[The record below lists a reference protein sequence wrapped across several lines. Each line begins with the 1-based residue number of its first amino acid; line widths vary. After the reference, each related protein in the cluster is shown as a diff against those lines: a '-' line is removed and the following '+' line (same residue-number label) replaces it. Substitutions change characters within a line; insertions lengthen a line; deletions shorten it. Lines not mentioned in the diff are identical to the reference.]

1 MLIGAI
7 LASASNLLFVILAGK
22 GHDFFYMYSA
32 VMFDNLASGLASA
45 IFVAFLSVLTNI
57 RFSMVQYA
65 LLSSLMTLTPK
76 ILGGYSGAMVE
87 TMGYPAF
94 FTFTALIGIPVLLL
108 IYMVDKHVMS
118 QDATRGDNI
127 THE

>member
-1 MLIGAI
+1 
-7 LASASNLLFVILAGK
+7 
-22 GHDFFYMYSA
+22 
-32 VMFDNLASGLASA
+32 MFDNLASGLASA

-87 TMGYPAF
+87 TMGYPDF

>member
-1 MLIGAI
+1 MEVFKPSIHFPLFSPHFSLHPNI
-7 LASASNLLFVILAGK
+7 AS
-22 GHDFFYMYSA
+22 
-32 VMFDNLASGLASA
+32 
-45 IFVAFLSVLTNI
+45 
-57 RFSMVQYA
+57 